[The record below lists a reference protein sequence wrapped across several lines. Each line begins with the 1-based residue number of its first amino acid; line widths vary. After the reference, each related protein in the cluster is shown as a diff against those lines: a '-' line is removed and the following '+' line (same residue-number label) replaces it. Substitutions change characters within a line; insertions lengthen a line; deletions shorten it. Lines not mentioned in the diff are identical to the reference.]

1 MTADLVLTTTS
12 FLAQAANATNGD
24 QAPVWAQFVP
34 FLFIIAIFY
43 FVLIRPQMKAK
54 KEQETLISS
63 AKTGDK
69 VVTTGGIVGV
79 IANVKD
85 KTVIVKV
92 ADNVKLEILKTHLAS
107 ITKPENA
114 PAES

>member
-1 MTADLVLTTTS
+1 MIADLVLTTTS
-12 FLAQAANATNGD
+12 FLAQADAASGQ
-24 QAPVWAQFVP
+24 QAPAWTNFVP
-34 FLFIIAIFY
+34 FIFIIAIFY

-54 KEQETLISS
+54 KEQEILISS

-69 VVTTGGIVGV
+69 VITSGGIVGV

-85 KTVIVKV
+85 KTVIIK
-92 ADNVKLEILKTHLAS
+92 AGDNVKLEILKTHLAT

-114 PAES
+114 TTES

>member
-1 MTADLVLTTTS
+1 MTADFVLTTTS
-12 FLAQAANATNGD
+12 FLAQAADATNGQ
-24 QAPVWAQFVP
+24 QAPAWVQFVP
-34 FLFIIAIFY
+34 FIFIIAIFY

-54 KEQETLISS
+54 KEQEILISS

-69 VVTTGGIVGV
+69 VITSGGLVGV
-79 IANVKD
+79 ISNVKD

-92 ADNVKLEILKTHLAS
+92 GDVKLEVLKTHLTT

-114 PAES
+114 TSES